1 MSMKRSDSPR
11 RPAILRAA
19 RKEGDRGLLREL
31 WLFVRSTRKWW
42 LVPVLIAL
50 LILGAAAVLS
60 GTVYAPFI
68 YTLF

>member
-1 MSMKRSDSPR
+1 MKPSNRER
-11 RPAILRAA
+11 QPALLRAA

-31 WLFVRSTRKWW
+31 WLFVRSTGKWW
-42 LVPVLIAL
+42 LIPMLIAL
-50 LILGAAAVLS
+50 LLLGAAAVLS